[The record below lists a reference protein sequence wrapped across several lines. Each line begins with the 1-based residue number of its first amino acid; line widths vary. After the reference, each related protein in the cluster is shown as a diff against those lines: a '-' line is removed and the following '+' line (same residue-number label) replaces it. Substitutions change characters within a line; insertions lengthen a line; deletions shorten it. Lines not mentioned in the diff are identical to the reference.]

1 MTNNEAIVVRD
12 KLDRQ
17 ESKVQGAGESQLR
30 LLIVEDSRPDF
41 ELCVA
46 TLERSQLSFR
56 AVQAATLRDFEE
68 LLGGGEYDV
77 IISDYKL
84 AGGTGLE
91 AFDALRRSRKET
103 PFIVVS
109 SALGEET
116 AVACIKRGMTD
127 FVLKAR
133 LTALPGAILKALADQ
148 RMRKE
153 RAASELALR
162 ESERRFRVLAD
173 SIASAV
179 LVYQG
184 TRCRYANVPAQLLTG
199 YSEAELL
206 ALSSWDLLH
215 PDSRSLM
222 IEHGFSHLQPDKA
235 KSRFEIK
242 VVTKHG
248 EIRSWDATVGLTELD
263 GQPAGIITA
272 IDITEKALKDPARES
287 AVRDPLTGLFN
298 IAQLQNVVRTEIKRS
313 ERSGR
318 SFAML
323 LVRLRELNEESE
335 NLRSL
340 AESRALCKVANVA
353 GAVCR
358 SGDIVFRDGP
368 REFVLLLPE
377 TSAAGARQLSLR
389 LGERMATES
398 NETPLIL
405 DGGVTVFPKDGP
417 TLDHLLRAGRRNFAK
432 MEGRANRQFAK
443 SA

>member
-1 MTNNEAIVVRD
+1 MTSNETILLD
-12 KLDRQ
+12 KLDLE
-17 ESKVQGAGESQLR
+17 ESKGQAAQESQLR
-30 LLIVEDSRPDF
+30 LLIVEDSPGDF
-41 ELCVA
+41 ELCVGI
-46 TLERSQLSFR
+46 LQRSQLNFR
-56 AVQAATLRDFEE
+56 AVQAASLREFEE
-68 LLGGGEYDV
+68 LLGSAECDV

-84 AGGTGLE
+84 AGGTGLD
-91 AFDALRRSRKET
+91 AFDALRRSGKEV

-109 SALGEET
+109 GALGEET
-116 AVACIKRGMTD
+116 AVACIKRGMAD

-162 ESERRFRVLAD
+162 ESEKRFRVLAD

-184 TRCRYANVPAQLLTG
+184 TRCRYANVAAHLLTG
-199 YSEAELL
+199 YSEEELL

-222 IEHGFSHLQPDKA
+222 IEHGFSHLEAGKA
-235 KSRFEIK
+235 KSRFEVK
-242 VVTKHG
+242 VVTKRG
-248 EIRSWDATVGLTELD
+248 EIRAWDATVGVTEID

-287 AVRDPLTGLFN
+287 GVRDPLTGLFN
-298 IAQLQNVVRTEIKRS
+298 TAQLQNVVRTEIKRS

-318 SFAML
+318 SFTLL
-323 LVRLRELNEESE
+323 LVRLRELSE
-335 NLRSL
+335 VSEHLRSL

-358 SGDIVFRDGP
+358 SGDIVFREGP

-377 TSAAGARQLSLR
+377 TSAGGARQLVAR
-389 LGERMATES
+389 LGERMAAEEKES
-398 NETPLIL
+398 PIIL
-405 DGGVTVFPKDGP
+405 DGGIAVFPKDGP
-417 TLDHLLRAGRRNFAK
+417 TLDHLLRSGRRNFRK
-432 MEGRANRQFAK
+432 MEDRTSSHFART
-443 SA
+443 A